1 MYSSLT
7 PPPPSMLE
15 SISEV
20 VDMVDPALMGQP
32 QVRL

>member
-7 PPPPSMLE
+7 PPSMLE